1 MEEATKVSCC
11 KEMYN
16 IRSIVGMNR
25 VKKLWS
31 LSKRMIRCLCKEGW
45 RVFWYK
51 IKKRASR
58 KGEYSIWIQQNEQQ
72 NIDVEKDLQYRPLI
86 SVVVPVYNVEPQ
98 MLTACIQSV
107 QNQTY
112 DNWELCLVDD
122 CSTDSR
128 VRETLQQYEKIK
140 NIKIK
145 YRTENGHISR
155 ATNDGI
161 AMAEGEFVALLDCDD
176 LYAENALYEVAKLL
190 NQDRTFDF
198 IYTDEDKISEDGKK
212 RRDPFFKPDWSP
224 DTFMSLMYTC
234 HLSVYRKTLLDEIG
248 GLRVGFEGSQ
258 DYDLVLRV
266 MEKTK
271 RIGHIPKILYHWRE
285 RRQSTAN
292 NISVK
297 PYIIEATRKAKMEA
311 LDRRGAKGHLE
322 YIEDI
327 VMYRVVYE
335 VVGNPKVSI
344 VIPSKDNPDILRQCL
359 SSIREETRYKNYEI
373 IVVDNGSNHENHA
386 KYTQL
391 CKKFEC
397 KYHYEPMEFNFS
409 RMCNIG
415 ARLAEGEYLL
425 FLNDDIRVEGVEW
438 LERMLGHAQQPH
450 TGAVGCKLIYPN
462 TNLIQHV
469 GVISFTIGPGH
480 AFQRIDDSVNCYF
493 GRNKLEYNYSAV
505 TGACLMVSREKF
517 ERIGGFCEQLPIAYN
532 DIDLCFQLVE
542 LGYYNV
548 VRTDV
553 HLYHYESISRGYD
566 VVSPEK
572 VARQQREMQKLY
584 NRHPEFK
591 GYDPCYNPNL
601 VGNSD
606 NFSLQLLKV
615 KEIAAPKPTTEILSE
630 CGRMKYAVEEFSD
643 KNIVKI
649 SGWAFDRKNLRQGNV
664 YIVLKGQDKKQY
676 QVNAE
681 RFYRPD
687 VIAMFRKRRL
697 AFAGF
702 EVAFIKQNLPSQQYE
717 VMLVLDDDARKIGQ
731 ISA

>member
-1 MEEATKVSCC
+1 
-11 KEMYN
+11 
-16 IRSIVGMNR
+16 MNR

-212 RRDPFFKPDWSP
+212 RQDPFFKPDWSP

-292 NISVK
+292 NISAK

-311 LDRRGAKGHLE
+311 LDRRGVKGHLE

-415 ARLAEGEYLL
+415 AGLAEGEYLL

-542 LGYYNV
+542 QGYYNV

-584 NRHPEFK
+584 DRHPEFK

-615 KEIAAPKPTTEILSE
+615 KEIAALKPTTEILSE

-702 EVAFIKQNLPSQQYE
+702 AVAFIKQNLPSQQYE